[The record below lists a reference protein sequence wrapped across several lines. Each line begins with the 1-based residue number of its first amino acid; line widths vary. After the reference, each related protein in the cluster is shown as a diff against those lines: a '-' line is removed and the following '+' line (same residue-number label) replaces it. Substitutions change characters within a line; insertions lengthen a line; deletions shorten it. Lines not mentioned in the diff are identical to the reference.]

1 MAKVSDNERYPVEV
15 SNISKEGEVEVV
27 NNNVKLICYR
37 DPVPGTTKFNYPF
50 YYASV
55 YDLLNPKTAIDQS
68 IRQYVV
74 LRRKPLQ
81 DAYDTFNFLSLCE
94 HPNILKPYGFW
105 EDNDNKGFIAFPR
118 VKGTLGNLP
127 TDELF
132 SVEIDANK
140 VTWLK
145 GFSPSGMQI
154 IRDIVSSV
162 HYVNERYPQAGT
174 SSSGSAIP
182 PLTMFPLELASHKI
196 LYEKIPTGEYKIFL
210 GDISTTNHWPK
221 TMKKIEDLK
230 RHNWNCL
237 GKYIST
243 IMAGHKPN
251 TELIHLVDVLIKDI
265 LWEPALWGSKIKMR
279 FVREIVWCL
288 ENDKTGGRK
297 STLSK
302 LSPLGLQDCIT
313 KLGLN
318 YNEAKSLLS
327 SVMLLRNKIV
337 AHQDDPYQNYTG
349 PKEQIGVAK
358 ALLEK
363 LVLDSKPAYMIKLIE
378 EIRKLNWIGESPL
391 VRSLTSYVKAFDPNL
406 KIRTS

>member
-243 IMAGHKPN
+243 IMVGHKPN
-251 TELIHLVDVLIKDI
+251 TELIHLVDVLIK
-265 LWEPALWGSKIKMR
+265 
-279 FVREIVWCL
+279 
-288 ENDKTGGRK
+288 
-297 STLSK
+297 
-302 LSPLGLQDCIT
+302 DCIT

>member
-1 MAKVSDNERYPVEV
+1 
-15 SNISKEGEVEVV
+15 
-27 NNNVKLICYR
+27 
-37 DPVPGTTKFNYPF
+37 
-50 YYASV
+50 
-55 YDLLNPKTAIDQS
+55 
-68 IRQYVV
+68 
-74 LRRKPLQ
+74 
-81 DAYDTFNFLSLCE
+81 
-94 HPNILKPYGFW
+94 
-105 EDNDNKGFIAFPR
+105 
-118 VKGTLGNLP
+118 
-127 TDELF
+127 
-132 SVEIDANK
+132 
-140 VTWLK
+140 
-145 GFSPSGMQI
+145 
-154 IRDIVSSV
+154 
-162 HYVNERYPQAGT
+162 
-174 SSSGSAIP
+174 
-182 PLTMFPLELASHKI
+182 
-196 LYEKIPTGEYKIFL
+196 
-210 GDISTTNHWPK
+210 
-221 TMKKIEDLK
+221 
-230 RHNWNCL
+230 
-237 GKYIST
+237 
-243 IMAGHKPN
+243 
-251 TELIHLVDVLIKDI
+251 
-265 LWEPALWGSKIKMR
+265 MR